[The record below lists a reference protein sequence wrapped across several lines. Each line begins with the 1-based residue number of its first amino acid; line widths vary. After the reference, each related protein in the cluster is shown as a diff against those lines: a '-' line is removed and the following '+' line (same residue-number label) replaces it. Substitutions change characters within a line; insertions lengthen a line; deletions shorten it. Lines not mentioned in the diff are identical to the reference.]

1 MPGVLHSMGLQ
12 RVGHD
17 CATELNCVWCHTR
30 HCSCNRQHNHCS
42 NETSPEFTMMHQRIR
57 DVIKFRG
64 QCRHSL
70 IKRKNK
76 CLSVQSSFKG
86 SNTNQWER
94 KDYSTNSSGTID
106 HPYREVKKISHKE
119 KVDKSNHIKTVYNFH
134 TRKDTR

>member
-1 MPGVLHSMGLQ
+1 
-12 RVGHD
+12 
-17 CATELNCVWCHTR
+17 
-30 HCSCNRQHNHCS
+30 
-42 NETSPEFTMMHQRIR
+42 MMHQRIR

-76 CLSVQSSFKG
+76 CLSVQSIFKG

-119 KVDKSNHIKTVYNFH
+119 KVDKSNHIKTVYNLQVQGRIPDNMSSYVKWIFPVVFRIADKPKLM
-134 TRKDTR
+134 TKDDKYPMV